1 MVKGSFAA
9 DGIAATLDGKLF
21 TFVDVGGESRGCT
34 AMEVVVRQGS
44 GERKGFATTKG
55 DDNEVE
61 ELKKTELSFVI
72 SQSFSAS

>member
-21 TFVDVGGESRGCT
+21 TLVDVGGESRGCT
-34 AMEVVVRQGS
+34 MEVVVRQGS

-55 DDNEVE
+55 DDNEDE

>member
-9 DGIAATLDGKLF
+9 TGTAATLDGKLF
-21 TFVDVGGESRGCT
+21 TLVDGGGESGGCT
-34 AMEVVVRQGS
+34 VEVVVRLSS
-44 GERKGFATTKG
+44 GERQGFTTTKG
-55 DDNEVE
+55 DDNEDE